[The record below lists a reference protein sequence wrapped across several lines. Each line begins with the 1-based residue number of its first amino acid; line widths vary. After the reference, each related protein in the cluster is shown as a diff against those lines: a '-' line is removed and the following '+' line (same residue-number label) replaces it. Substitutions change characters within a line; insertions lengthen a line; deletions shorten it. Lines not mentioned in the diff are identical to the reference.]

1 MPTEAE
7 GRRSRSRDQ
16 RLRGRE
22 GFRSGRPHPLRRGV
36 RAARAERA
44 VPRLEGTR
52 RAAQYPG
59 DRRRH
64 LRPEER
70 RERYQGAQLLRAQ
83 DHAQRGQL
91 HHLPGQPL
99 PLAGPAGR
107 RTGRGDL
114 SGLRRPGSADR
125 RERRGPRHRH
135 RRPGRRPRRQP
146 ERRLLHP
153 RHGAARQVHPVRRRL
168 PRAHRQ
174 AADQEV
180 QARQR
185 GRCPALRYR
194 HQGNLGHRPGQ
205 AQAGP
210 GGPHRRLAAERRK
223 LPAARSSTTWRTTRW
238 WSA

>member
-1 MPTEAE
+1 EIDSGTRIHGIRRRHRRRRPRRSVRRMPTEAE

-91 HHLPGQPL
+91 YHLPGQPL
-99 PLAGPAGR
+99 PLAGP
-107 RTGRGDL
+107 T
-114 SGLRRPGSADR
+114 RPKDWAWRSIRASP
-125 RERRGPRHRH
+125 PRKR
-135 RRPGRRPRRQP
+135 
-146 ERRLLHP
+146 
-153 RHGAARQVHPVRRRL
+153 
-168 PRAHRQ
+168 
-174 AADQEV
+174 
-180 QARQR
+180 
-185 GRCPALRYR
+185 
-194 HQGNLGHRPGQ
+194 
-205 AQAGP
+205 
-210 GGPHRRLAAERRK
+210 
-223 LPAARSSTTWRTTRW
+223 
-238 WSA
+238 